1 MEYAREIKRVLA
13 GMLGDYRIYV
23 FGSVVRGDSPGL
35 SDMDIAIVSDEL
47 ENGKKKLE
55 VYDLLFERFL
65 KVEVL
70 PELYRQRVRGDLIS
84 ALKLQ
89 IKKYTCRI
97 SKL

>member
-1 MEYAREIKRVLA
+1 
-13 GMLGDYRIYV
+13 MLGDYRVYV
-23 FGSVVRGDSPGL
+23 FGSVVRNDHSPGL

-70 PELYRQRVRGDLIS
+70 PGLYRQRVRGDLIS
-84 ALKLQ
+84 ALKLL
-89 IKKYTCRI
+89 IKK
-97 SKL
+97 LHL